1 MSVVY
6 LERQKGYLMRNS
18 TQLFRLEKSNLGRLK
33 RVYSD
38 KLFTLE
44 SNDGKYASVYVDNE
58 QVVKYAGEGAWA
70 LAQREASALASNLD
84 MGDL

>member
-1 MSVVY
+1 M
-6 LERQKGYLMRNS
+6 KNS
-18 TQLFRLEKSNLGRLK
+18 TQLFRIEKARLDRLK

-38 KLFTLE
+38 KLYTLE

-58 QVVKYAGEGAWA
+58 QVVKYAGKGAWA
-70 LAQREASALASNLD
+70 LAQREASMLALHLD